1 MMRKMKQHFALL
13 LLMLL
18 KTIQYRLPKL
28 MRQSLKMILEVG
40 KKYLRNTM
48 VSQSTKSLTY
58 MWKSFVTISKTTT
71 GDTSDVNNF
80 LNVSINSTD
89 QVNQKMLLKIL
100 SNIRFSSR
108 QSLSLTRNWKKR
120 AKIRTTEKRKTKN
133 EDDGET
139 DSNMPVT

>member
-1 MMRKMKQHFALL
+1 
-13 LLMLL
+13 
-18 KTIQYRLPKL
+18 
-28 MRQSLKMILEVG
+28 MRQSLKIILEVG

-48 VSQSTKSLTY
+48 VSQSTKCLTY
-58 MWKSFVTISKTTT
+58 MWKCFVTISKTTT
-71 GDTSDVNNF
+71 GDTGDVNNF

-120 AKIRTTEKRKTKN
+120 AKIRTKEKTKTKN